1 MKRDPQLSLV
11 VPIDD
16 NRPKLVYTAMDRAKK
31 IFLSPGRFP
40 ELRGGRQ
47 LSIAGVR
54 RTRRP
59 KESALEAMAL
69 CAQAVL
75 YDVDIV
81 TKRCGVPYR
90 DGRFVS
96 GVGHHRIAARTG
108 LTLTRVGRAMRRMV
122 DGCGFFTAHYGREEY
137 TPKTRPGGAENA
149 RPCKCCKEGLHR
161 WGKKR
166 WASFNA
172 VYRPTERFIRHLG
185 LERRWQRE
193 QGRACARQDERRR
206 LRALEDV
213 QQIQIERQRQAMA
226 AKSAAFQAEF
236 TATNAE
242 RLTRVERQ
250 ELARLVRKLAAD
262 HPDWGP
268 ARVELEA
275 RRRL

>member
-1 MKRDPQLSLV
+1 MNRDPQLSLV
-11 VPIDD
+11 VAIDD
-16 NRPKLVYTAMDRAKK
+16 NRPKLVYTAMERAKK

-47 LSIAGVR
+47 LTIAGVR
-54 RTRRP
+54 RVRRTR
-59 KESALEAMAL
+59 ESALEAMAL

-96 GVGHHRIAARTG
+96 GVGHNRIALRAG
-108 LTLTRVGRAMRRMV
+108 LTKTRVGRAMRRMV
-122 DGCGFFTAHYGREEY
+122 DELGWFTAHYGREEY
-137 TPKTRPGGAENA
+137 TPKARPGGEA
-149 RPCKCCKEGLHR
+149 RPCKCCKGGAHL
-161 WGKKR
+161 WNKKR

-185 LERRWQRE
+185 LAPRWQRE
-193 QGRACARQDERRR
+193 QKKACARHDERRR

-213 QQIQIERQRQAMA
+213 KQIALQRDRQAMA

-236 TATNAE
+236 AARNAE
-242 RLTRVERQ
+242 RLSRLERQ
-250 ELARLVRKLAAD
+250 ELARLVRKIAAD